1 MPVRIKREILDID
14 EAMCDCCGKC
24 IPSCV
29 EGALRIEDGKL
40 HLVAE
45 KFCDGC
51 GACVG
56 KCPLGAL
63 KIVERDADEWQEL
76 VYVRC

>member
-1 MPVRIKREILDID
+1 VRPR
-14 EAMCDCCGKC
+14 
-24 IPSCV
+24 
-29 EGALRIEDGKL
+29 EGALRITDGKVRL
-40 HLVAE
+40 LAE

-51 GACVG
+51 GACVA

-63 KIVERDADEWQEL
+63 KVVEREADEWQEL

>member
-1 MPVRIKREILDID
+1 MAVRIKREIIQI
-14 EAMCDCCGKC
+14 EETICDSCEKC
-24 IPSCV
+24 IWFCV
-29 EGALRIEDGKL
+29 EGALRMIDGKL
-40 HLVAE
+40 RLAAE

-51 GACVG
+51 GDCVG

-63 KIVERDADEWQEL
+63 KIVEREADEFQEL

>member
-1 MPVRIKREILDID
+1 MTARTRREIIHI
-14 EAMCDCCGKC
+14 EETICDCCGKC
-24 IPSCV
+24 IWFCV
-29 EGALRIEDGKL
+29 EGALRIADSKL
-40 HLVAE
+40 RLVAD

-63 KIVERDADEWQEL
+63 RIVERDADEWQEL
-76 VYVRC
+76 VYLRC

>member
-1 MPVRIKREILDID
+1 MKVRREILHIH
-14 EAMCDCCGKC
+14 EEMCDSCGKC
-24 IPSCV
+24 IKSCV
-29 EGALRIEDGKL
+29 EGALRIVDGKMRL
-40 HLVAE
+40 IAE
-45 KFCDGC
+45 RFCDGC

-63 KIVERDADEWQEL
+63 EIVERDADEWQEL

>member
-1 MPVRIKREILDID
+1 VRTVRQIIYID
-14 EAMCDCCGKC
+14 EKICDSCGKC
-24 IPSCV
+24 IRSCI
-29 EGALRIEDGKL
+29 EGALRITDARL
-40 HLVAE
+40 RLVAE

-56 KCPLGAL
+56 TCPTGAL
-63 KIVERDADEWQEL
+63 KIEEREADEWQEL

>member
-1 MPVRIKREILDID
+1 MKIRREILDID
-14 EAMCDCCGKC
+14 DEVCDSCGKC
-24 IPSCV
+24 IKSCV
-29 EGALRIEDGKL
+29 EGALRIVDGKMRL
-40 HLVAE
+40 FAE

-51 GACVG
+51 GACVE

-63 KIVERDADEWQEL
+63 TIVERHAEEWERL

>member
-1 MPVRIKREILDID
+1 MLVKVKREIIHIN
-14 EAMCDCCGKC
+14 EEMCDCCGKC
-24 IPSCV
+24 LKSCI
-29 EGALRIEDGKL
+29 EGALRIVDNKL

-45 KFCDGC
+45 RFCDGC

-63 KIVERDADEWQEL
+63 KIVEREADEWQEL